1 MCRQSVSL
9 MRDKISRYKWAI
21 FIIALVAIDIIWI
34 AGIWIYFASSQE
46 RISLITQLITFNS
59 ILIAGMGIAYQVEAT
74 KEREF
79 QLKIQQQRREEY
91 TKILNL
97 MKEGL
102 HQELIKRAIENSS
115 EAPNETKIN
124 ELRKLLDAQFA
135 MMVYASAEFINQY
148 VRHRDLNAAT
158 ERQRPFQ
165 DAAARETA
173 AMEALIRDGELI
185 SQIRKEI
192 GFGDQSVPI
201 RRLLSIDWDRITNKE
216 FDPYFKK

>member
-1 MCRQSVSL
+1 MCGQSVSL
-9 MRDKISRYKWAI
+9 MRDKIRRHKWAI
-21 FIIALVAIDIIWI
+21 FIIALAAIDIIWI

-46 RISLITQLITFNS
+46 RISLITPLITFNS

-102 HQELIKRAIENSS
+102 HQELIKKAIKNSS
-115 EAPNETKIN
+115 EEPNETKIN

-135 MMVYASAEFINQY
+135 MMVYASAEFIDQY
-148 VRHRDLNAAT
+148 VSYRKAKTVSRCCGKRNGCNGGAYSGWRIDFTDKKRDWLW
-158 ERQRPFQ
+158 RPICSNSK
-165 DAAARETA
+165 T
-173 AMEALIRDGELI
+173 
-185 SQIRKEI
+185 
-192 GFGDQSVPI
+192 
-201 RRLLSIDWDRITNKE
+201 T
-216 FDPYFKK
+216 